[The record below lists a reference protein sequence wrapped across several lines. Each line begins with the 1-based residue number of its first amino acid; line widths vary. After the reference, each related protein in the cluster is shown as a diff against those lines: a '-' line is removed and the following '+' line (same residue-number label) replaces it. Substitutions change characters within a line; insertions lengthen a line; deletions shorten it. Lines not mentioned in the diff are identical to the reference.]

1 MKDTTIVMWLAI
13 MLVIE
18 VSAIASL
25 VWLAVSGR
33 ALKLNKLMSVGVLLL
48 TFGLA
53 VQVVRSLHYFEFG
66 TYPIDHVFPWWILKD
81 LGGSMIIFYL
91 AFFWRKE
98 TASPLETPLQTT
110 EADLCVNKSTRP
122 KPSSTASRSS
132 PRR

>member
-33 ALKLNKLMSVGVLLL
+33 ALKLNKLMSIGVLLM

-66 TYPIDHVFPWWILKD
+66 TYPADHVFPWWILKD

-98 TASPLETPLQTT
+98 IASPLTV
-110 EADLCVNKSTRP
+110 EAPPCVNKSTRQ

-132 PRR
+132 QRR